1 MRFPPAGTRHSVT
14 VQRRAWRVQKA
25 PDLLRATDAT
35 LAVEA
40 HLGGG
45 RPATAVCPGTQYH
58 GSTDLPTD
66 SSGYHDPS
74 CGGPF
79 GLGLIKCSASGGDGA
94 GSSNLEPATTTGV
107 VRRHDSG
114 QV

>member
-1 MRFPPAGTRHSVT
+1 MRFPPVGTRHSVT

-45 RPATAVCPGTQYH
+45 RPATAVCVTAH
-58 GSTDLPTD
+58 STTVVLTSRPTGWD
-66 SSGYHDPS
+66 IMIHRAAAPLDW
-74 CGGPF
+74 
-79 GLGLIKCSASGGDGA
+79 D
-94 GSSNLEPATTTGV
+94 
-107 VRRHDSG
+107 
-114 QV
+114 